1 MKGNLKEGEKKQG
14 KSAHYTGKRS
24 ESKAIIGRAAKKD
37 LDRTEMSNKNFCI
50 VFCESYG
57 YIFSSIS
64 YHFFYSKLS
73 FFLIFKFLIQF

>member
-14 KSAHYTGKRS
+14 KSTHYRGKRS

-57 YIFSSIS
+57 IFFPLLVTIS
-64 YHFFYSKLS
+64 FTANFLFF
-73 FFLIFKFLIQF
+73 